1 MKSVLSIG
9 AMTTETRITRKQA
22 VAAYGGVASLAKAL
36 GISRAA
42 VYLWPEN
49 DPIPELQA
57 LRLRY
62 ELKPETF
69 GASAGQPPA
78 RRTTAAA
85 GETAKAAQAVLTSE
99 KKRAA

>member
-1 MKSVLSIG
+1 M
-9 AMTTETRITRKQA
+9 ANDTQITRKQA
-22 VAAYGGVASLAKAL
+22 VAAFGSVSALSKAL

-62 ELKPETF
+62 ELKPEVF
-69 GASAGQPPA
+69 GPGPT
-78 RRTTAAA
+78 RK
-85 GETAKAAQAVLTSE
+85 KAA
-99 KKRAA
+99 